1 MRKIINF
8 QSKFLAWDKE
18 VIILAIQAGLLAVLF
33 SLIQVLFKADNF
45 AATFAMI
52 GVFISALVQT
62 VGIRVNLLNRVK
74 ASLILSISAGFTTA
88 LGCYVGNSFMATG
101 LGILLLVPLVGL
113 TSSAEHLS
121 AAIILFT
128 VDLFI
133 IGSGAPSN
141 SLHLAVL
148 NGCSLAVG
156 SLSLAIIALIYAR
169 PFGQITPVE
178 TKYKFSFKGV
188 FINYQSNLAFSL
200 VLTIAV
206 SIANAISYLFKMP
219 QGFWIPMTAL
229 LILKA
234 DHDFTK
240 SRMSHR
246 LTGTLLGSLLAVL
259 VALFITDK
267 LVLAIMILPIMFFI
281 VVAMARHYGAYTA
294 VLTVMVTV
302 MMNLMEPEGY
312 LIATHRLIDTLLGI
326 ITVAVTLWVLQ
337 PMLHKFINKN
347 IRK

>member
-1 MRKIINF
+1 MRKIINY
-8 QSKFLAWDKE
+8 QSKFLAWDKD
-18 VIILAIQAGLLAVLF
+18 VIILATQAGILAVIF
-33 SLIQVLFKADNF
+33 SLMQVIFKPEND
-45 AATFAMI
+45 AAIFAMI
-52 GVFISALVQT
+52 GVFIAALVQT
-62 VGIRVNLLNRVK
+62 VGIRVNILNRVK
-74 ASLILSISAGFTTA
+74 ASLILSIGAGFTTA
-88 LGCYVGNSFMATG
+88 IGCYVGDSFIATAI
-101 LGILLLVPLVGL
+101 GILLLVPLVGL

-141 SLHLAVL
+141 SLHLAAL
-148 NGCSLAVG
+148 NGCSLAIG

-169 PFGQITPVE
+169 PFGQITPIV

-188 FINYQSNLAFSL
+188 FINYQSNLVFSL
-200 VLTIAV
+200 ILTIAV

-246 LTGTLLGSLLAVL
+246 LTGTLFGSLLAVL
-259 VALFITDK
+259 VALLISDK
-267 LVLAIMILPIMFFI
+267 LILALMMLPIMFFI
-281 VVAMARHYGAYTA
+281 VISMARHYGAYTA
-294 VLTVMVTV
+294 ILTVMVTV
-302 MMNLMEPEGY
+302 MMNLMTPDGY
-312 LIATHRLIDTLLGI
+312 LIATHRLIDTLLGV
-326 ITVAVTLWVLQ
+326 ITVAITLWILK
-337 PMLHKFINKN
+337 PSIHKLLHKKQ
-347 IRK
+347 